1 MIKGT
6 YIFYQDGV
14 EINRSSN
21 IITKF
26 GKRFLTNLLAGRVS
40 FDNKSLSFGIDPTS
54 ATQNDT
60 RLGFEF
66 YKVPV
71 SFGSTD
77 IATVDGE
84 TSYAV
89 VYKTT
94 IPQDVSGEIYE
105 VGLYPNSLPTLN
117 NYDSRFLAGFDSQID
132 WYDSTNSSPEFT
144 ALHSR
149 VGQNVLDMVSGV
161 GTEKEF
167 KTNINTLDLSGY
179 STNDTIRFSFYQYDS
194 SLDYITIKLYSSP
207 SDYYSEE
214 VPAVSVGYQI
224 SEDIFMSEFLN
235 NPTGSPSASNITKI
249 GISVHP
255 LSSQQSTIGADG
267 LRINDEDTFNPDFGI
282 ISRSVLGTR
291 ISKVAGRQVDVEYRL
306 DMAF

>member
-6 YIFYQDGV
+6 YIFYVDGIEV
-14 EINRSSN
+14 NRSSN
-21 IITKF
+21 VITKF

-40 FDNKSLSFGIDPTS
+40 FDNKSLSFGVDSTA

-77 IATVDGE
+77 IVTVDGE

-94 IPQDVSGEIYE
+94 IPQDVSGEIHE
-105 VGLYPNSLPTLN
+105 VGLYPSSLPTLN
-117 NYDSRFLAGFDSQID
+117 NYDSKFLAGFDSQID
-132 WYDSTNSSPEFT
+132 WYDSTNSSPDFT
-144 ALHSR
+144 ASNSR
-149 VGQNVLDMVSGV
+149 VGQNVLDMVSGI
-161 GTEKEF
+161 GEGKEF

-179 STNDTIRFSFYQYDS
+179 SVNDTVRFSYYQYDEN
-194 SLDYITIKLYSSP
+194 LDYVEIKLYSSAN
-207 SDYYSEE
+207 DYYSVQ
-214 VPAVSVGYQI
+214 VPSVGTGYQI
-224 SEDIFMSEFLN
+224 SEDILMSEFLN
-235 NPTGSPSASNITKI
+235 NSTGTPSASNISQI
-249 GISVHP
+249 GIFVVP
-255 LSSQQSTIGADG
+255 VSSEQTTVGADG

-282 ISRSVLGTR
+282 ISRSVLNDP
-291 ISKVAGRQVDVEYRL
+291 IIKVAGRQVDVEYRL